1 MPYAGPLC
9 AFVARLGRH
18 GPRTGSR
25 RQPQGGAR
33 ADPMAEPFGA
43 KGSGGSLRCGSEM
56 SNASAGDATR
66 QRARA
71 VYHAGYFFHF
81 QPGYL
86 HAAWGQ
92 PLTMAVGRRFST
104 CRFCDTVIAKSLEM
118 PEYPANEGL
127 SPGFAKM
134 RGPWTLSTTE
144 AIVFALLVL
153 AIAGAGTWASA
164 IG

>member
-1 MPYAGPLC
+1 VPTRWLSLSVPKGLVAAYA
-9 AFVARLGRH
+9 VAAKC
-18 GPRTGSR
+18 RT
-25 RQPQGGAR
+25 A
-33 ADPMAEPFGA
+33 
-43 KGSGGSLRCGSEM
+43 
-56 SNASAGDATR
+56 
-66 QRARA
+66 QRAMRPDSEPAPSITQVISFASSRA
-71 VYHAGYFFHF
+71 
-81 QPGYL
+81 L
-86 HAAWGQ
+86 HAARGNPRQWRLAAG
-92 PLTMAVGRRFST
+92 FSI